1 MIIEPSGG
9 DANGDSSI
17 AEFDTLRRLLIGP
30 EQSRIEEL
38 SEEFASKQLT
48 PEDLADHLPEAI
60 ALSAGRDD
68 HLGRALGPTFETAM
82 RESIRRH
89 PEEMAAAI
97 FPVLGPAIRKAI
109 AETMAALVR
118 SINTAVEQSLSI
130 NGLKWRIEAWRTGVP
145 YPEIVIRHALVY
157 RVEQAF
163 LIHADTGILLEHV
176 SARDLKVSDADLISG
191 MMSAIQDFVRD
202 SFRPAEGAMLRTFT
216 VGEHTVQVEAGP
228 GAFLALVIRG
238 QAPESVLK
246 NQQETLETIHIEFA
260 NQLAD
265 FNGDSADFHAVRPLL
280 ESCLETV
287 VSTDR
292 RGEKRR
298 FVWLKWGLPLF
309 IVVAAIAGFWA
320 RSNIR
325 WNRSLAALRAEP
337 GIVVVDASRGL
348 SSWNISGLKDPIARQ
363 PEAVIADAGISSP
376 PIVGRWE
383 PYLSLDPSLA
393 SARALHAVDSL
404 KTIVESER
412 IMFDAGSADL
422 NSAAVAALSRIAG
435 VVNDVDR
442 AAAAAGGSVRLQLT
456 GRTDPSGADET
467 NTALAQ
473 RRVDAVAAWLE
484 AAGIQTKRLIRNP
497 VATSSPLEAADPAE
511 KARINRSVS
520 FKAEMTPVQASPGAQ
535 Q

>member
-1 MIIEPSGG
+1 VIIEPSGG
-9 DANGDSSI
+9 DANGDSSV

-30 EQSRIEEL
+30 EQNRIEEL
-38 SEEFASKQLT
+38 SEEIGSKQIT
-48 PEDLADHLPEAI
+48 PEDIADHLPEAI
-60 ALSAGRDD
+60 ALRAGRDD

-118 SINTAVEQSLSI
+118 SINAAVEQSLSI

-145 YPEIVIRHALVY
+145 YPEIVIKHALVY

-176 SARDLKVSDADLISG
+176 SARDLKVTDADLISG

-202 SFRPAEGAMLRTFT
+202 SFRPGEGAMLRTFT

-228 GAFLALVIRG
+228 GALLALVIRG
-238 QAPESVLK
+238 QAPDSVLK
-246 NQQETLETIHIEFA
+246 NQQDTLETIHIEFA
-260 NQLAD
+260 NQLAEFD
-265 FNGDSADFHAVRPLL
+265 GDSVAFDAARPLL

-287 VSTDR
+287 VATDH
-292 RGEKRR
+292 RGEKRGL
-298 FVWLKWGLPLF
+298 VWLKWALPLF
-309 IVVAAIAGFWA
+309 IVLALVAGFWI
-320 RSNIR
+320 RSNMR

-337 GIVVVDASRGL
+337 GIVVVDASRGF
-348 SSWNISGLKDPIARQ
+348 SRWNISGLKDPIARQ
-363 PEAVIADAGISSP
+363 PEAIIASAGISSP

-383 PYLSLDPSLA
+383 PYLSLDPTLA

-404 KTIVESER
+404 KAIVEGDR

-422 NSAAVAALSRIAG
+422 NSSAVAALSGIAAL
-435 VVNDVDR
+435 VSQLDR
-442 AAAAAGGSVRLQLT
+442 TAASAGGSVKLQLT

-473 RRVDAVAAWLE
+473 RRVIAVAAWME
-484 AAGIQTKRLIRNP
+484 SAGIADNRLIRNP
-497 VATSSPLEAADPAE
+497 VATSSPLDAADPAE

-520 FKAEMTPVQASPGAQ
+520 FKIETTPLPASPGVQ
-535 Q
+535 R

>member
-1 MIIEPSGG
+1 VIIEPSAG
-9 DANGDSSI
+9 DANGDSSV

-38 SEEFASKQLT
+38 SEEITSRQLT
-48 PEDLADHLPEAI
+48 PEELADHLPEAI
-60 ALSAGRDD
+60 ALRAGRDD

-118 SINTAVEQSLSI
+118 SINAAVEQSLSV
-130 NGLKWRIEAWRTGVP
+130 NGLKWRIEGWRTGVP
-145 YPEIVIRHALVY
+145 YPEIVIKHALVY

-238 QAPESVLK
+238 QAPESVLQ
-246 NQQETLETIHIEFA
+246 NQQDTLETIHVEFA

-265 FNGDSADFHAVRPLL
+265 FNGDSAHFDTARPLL

-287 VSTDR
+287 VSTDHV
-292 RGEKRR
+292 GEKRGL
-298 FVWLKWGLPLF
+298 VWMKWALPLF
-309 IVVAAIAGFWA
+309 VVIAVVAGFWI

-325 WNRSLAALRAEP
+325 WNRSLDALRAEP

-348 SSWNISGLKDPIARQ
+348 SRWHISGLKDPIARQ
-363 PEAVIADAGISSP
+363 PEAVIAAAGVSSP
-376 PIVGRWE
+376 PIVGHWE

-393 SARALHAVDSL
+393 AARARHGVDSL
-404 KTIVESER
+404 KTIVEGER
-412 IMFDAGSADL
+412 IMFDAGSAVL
-422 NSAAVAALSRIAG
+422 NAPAIAALARMAG
-435 VVNDVDR
+435 VVNQLD
-442 AAAAAGGSVRLQLT
+442 ASAAAAGGTVKLELT

-467 NTALAQ
+467 NAALAQ
-473 RRVDAVAAWLE
+473 RRVDAVAAWME
-484 AAGIQTKRLIRNP
+484 SAGIDAKRLIRNP
-497 VATSSPLEAADPAE
+497 VATSSPLDAIDPVE

-520 FKAEMTPVQASPGAQ
+520 FKVEMTAAQKSTGAQ
-535 Q
+535 

>member
-1 MIIEPSGG
+1 MIIEPSAG
-9 DANGDSSI
+9 DTNGDSSV

-30 EQSRIEEL
+30 EQNRIEEL
-38 SEEFASKQLT
+38 SEEIGSKQLT

-60 ALSAGRDD
+60 ALRAGRDD

-118 SINTAVEQSLSI
+118 SINGAVEQSLSV

-145 YPEIVIRHALVY
+145 YPEIVIKHALVY

-163 LIHADTGILLEHV
+163 LIHASTGILLEHV
-176 SARDLKVSDADLISG
+176 SAPDLQVPDADLISG
-191 MMSAIQDFVRD
+191 MMSAIQDFVHD
-202 SFRPAEGAMLRTFT
+202 SFRPGEGARLSTFT
-216 VGEHTVQVEAGP
+216 VGEHMVQVEAGP
-228 GAFLALVIRG
+228 GALLALVIKG
-238 QAPESVLK
+238 QAPDSVLQ
-246 NQQETLETIHIEFA
+246 NQQDTLETIHVEFA

-265 FNGDSADFHAVRPLL
+265 FSGDSAAFAASRPLL

-287 VSTDR
+287 VSTDN

-298 FVWLKWGLPLF
+298 FVWMKWAVPLF
-309 IVVAAIAGFWA
+309 LVVAVIGGLWI
-320 RSNIR
+320 RSSMR

-348 SSWNISGLKDPIARQ
+348 SNWNISGLKDPIARQ
-363 PEAVIADAGISSP
+363 PQAVISAAGISPP

-383 PYLSLDPSLA
+383 PYLSLDPSLM
-393 SARALHAVDSL
+393 SARAHHSVDSL

-422 NSAAVAALSRIAG
+422 NSAAIAALASMVG
-435 VVNDVDR
+435 VVNQLER
-442 AAAAAGGSVRLQLT
+442 SASSAGGSVRLQLT

-467 NTALAQ
+467 NAALAE
-473 RRVDAVAAWLE
+473 RRVNAVAAWL
-484 AAGIQTKRLIRNP
+484 ASTGINPRRLLRNP
-497 VATSSPLEAADPAE
+497 VATSSPLDATDPVE

-520 FKAEMTPVQASPGAQ
+520 FNVEMTAAQSSPGGQ
-535 Q
+535 